1 LLGFLLK
8 TKIASAGSD
17 FLSGFEFSIESLSYA
32 GIAAYAVVLIRF
44 KGFFLR
50 PAFL

>member
-1 LLGFLLK
+1 M
-8 TKIASAGSD
+8 
-17 FLSGFEFSIESLSYA
+17 ESLSYA

-44 KGFFLR
+44 KGFFLK